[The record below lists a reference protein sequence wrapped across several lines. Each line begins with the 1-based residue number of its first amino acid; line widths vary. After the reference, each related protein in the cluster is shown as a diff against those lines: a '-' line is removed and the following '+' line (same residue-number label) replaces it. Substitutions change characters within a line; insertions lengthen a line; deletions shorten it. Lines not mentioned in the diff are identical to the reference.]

1 MIKIVIGP
9 LHDNVT
15 WTPASIGVLKESAA
29 RKQCSIYQSQSTLLI
44 LVKENLSLILVA
56 HALWSRPYKFP
67 SKLHIYTIS
76 LQLQMIKYATITCM
90 NTVFFKS
97 IYLKII
103 KCWWNISTS
112 KLEIFLKFCNWL
124 LDILTKSIN
133 FWNSCST
140 FSLRHRKQNSFF
152 TATTFDISWNV
163 DKYLAKGSVMIFVGF
178 EWGICKI
185 DKYSL
190 KIYWFELLKPL
201 KHTK

>member
-44 LVKENLSLILVA
+44 LVKENFSLILVA

-67 SKLHIYTIS
+67 SKLHIYTIF

-133 FWNSCST
+133 FWNSCS
-140 FSLRHRKQNSFF
+140 
-152 TATTFDISWNV
+152 FDISWNV